1 MRMSPKNLYEY
12 EYEDENEDEKFII
25 ILALG
30 RRVSRYRFLS

>member
-12 EYEDENEDEKFII
+12 ENEDENEDEKFIMT
-25 ILALG
+25 LALG